1 MKRFKGALVVTLA
14 LVTGQLYAQ
23 PGDPAPAAAP
33 GEPAAKSIG
42 SMSAADM
49 QASATTLEANVRVD
63 LQHVTGLQA
72 RARTEKDVIKLS
84 CINDKMIKL
93 KAEANLFDQAKSQLL
108 GVLDRDERFNTY
120 PNLTQAADRVH
131 KQREEADACV
141 GRPELETDSG
151 NSFTAPEI
159 PDDPTLGLPFD
170 DITVGG
176 TMEPPGYASPY
187 N

>member
-1 MKRFKGALVVTLA
+1 MKRCKGALVVVLA

-23 PGDPAPAAAP
+23 PADPTPAPAA
-33 GEPAAKSIG
+33 GEPAQKSVAG
-42 SMSAADM
+42 MSAADM
-49 QASATTLEANVRVD
+49 QASATTLETNVRVD
-63 LQHVTGLQA
+63 IQHVTGLQA
-72 RARTEKDVIKLS
+72 RARSEKDVIKLS

-93 KAEANLFDQAKSQLL
+93 KAEANLFDQAKIQLL
-108 GVLDRDERFNTY
+108 GSLDRDERFTAY

-151 NSFTAPEI
+151 NSFTAPDI
-159 PDDPTLGLPFD
+159 PDDPTAGLPFD